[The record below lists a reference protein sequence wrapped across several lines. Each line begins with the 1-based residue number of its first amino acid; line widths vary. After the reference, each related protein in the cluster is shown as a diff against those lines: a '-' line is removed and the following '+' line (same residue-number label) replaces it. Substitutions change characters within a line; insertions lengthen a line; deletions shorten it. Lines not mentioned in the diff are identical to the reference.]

1 MLIQHVYTTPHTSGN
16 NVQPPTKKVIYK
28 VSYHPSGENMAIELS
43 RMFGM
48 DIYTTDAE
56 YVGKAYDFIIDLEE
70 GRIYKITLEPFRITS
85 KQDLAEI
92 LKKKSLDYTKVVAV
106 KDIILINK
114 NKPVQQRQQPKPLLT
129 FRR

>member
-1 MLIQHVYTTPHTSGN
+1 MT
-16 NVQPPTKKVIYK
+16 
-28 VSYHPSGENMAIELS
+28 IELS

-70 GRIYKITLEPFRITS
+70 GRIFKITLEPFRLTS
-85 KQDLAEI
+85 KQDIVQI
-92 LKKKSLDYTKVVAV
+92 LKKKSINYDKVVAV

-114 NKPVQQRQQPKPLLT
+114 AKTTAQLQQTRPRGILGFT
-129 FRR
+129 RRR

>member
-1 MLIQHVYTTPHTSGN
+1 MT
-16 NVQPPTKKVIYK
+16 
-28 VSYHPSGENMAIELS
+28 IELS

-70 GRIYKITLEPFRITS
+70 GRLYKITLEPFRLTS
-85 KQDLAEI
+85 KQDIVQI
-92 LKKKSLDYTKVVAV
+92 LKKKSINYDKVVAV

-114 NKPVQQRQQPKPLLT
+114 NKPVQQKPQRPVSGILGLA
-129 FRR
+129 RRR

>member
-1 MLIQHVYTTPHTSGN
+1 
-16 NVQPPTKKVIYK
+16 
-28 VSYHPSGENMAIELS
+28 MAIELS

-70 GRIYKITLEPFRITS
+70 GKIFKITLEPFRLTS
-85 KQDLAEI
+85 KHDIVQI
-92 LKKKSLDYTKVVAV
+92 LKKKSINYDRVVAV
-106 KDIILINK
+106 KDIILIGK
-114 NKPVQQRQQPKPLLT
+114 AKPQPASQSERPRGGLLS

>member
-1 MLIQHVYTTPHTSGN
+1 MT
-16 NVQPPTKKVIYK
+16 
-28 VSYHPSGENMAIELS
+28 IELS

-70 GRIYKITLEPFRITS
+70 GRIFKITLEPFRLTS
-85 KQDLAEI
+85 KQDIVQI
-92 LKKKSLDYTKVVAV
+92 LKKKSINYDKVVAV

-114 NKPVQQRQQPKPLLT
+114 AKTTTQPQQTRPRGILGFT
-129 FRR
+129 RRR